1 VAEEQLRIAVV
12 VSAPFDENSYIAHL
26 ANRHDCIVV
35 DPGTDPG
42 GICAYIDEHK
52 LSPAALLI
60 THGHGD
66 HIAGN
71 QALKDRWPD
80 CPLVIG
86 RGDAEKLADAQLN
99 LSEAIGMPVTSP
111 PADVL
116 LDGGQTYEV
125 AGFSFEVQE
134 IPGHSSGHIVFIWRA
149 HLPPVVFGGDVLFAG
164 SVGRADF
171 PGGSFP
177 TLAAGIHRHLFSLP
191 DETVVLSGH
200 GPATTIGR
208 EKESN
213 PYVGRPAGW
222 HG

>member
-1 VAEEQLRIAVV
+1 MADEQLRIAVV

-26 ANRHDCIVV
+26 TNRHDCIIV
-35 DPGTDPG
+35 DPGTDPQQ
-42 GICAYIDEHK
+42 ICAYVEQHK
-52 LSPAALLI
+52 LTPAAILI

-71 QALKDRWPD
+71 ESLKDRWPD

-86 RGDAEKLADAQLN
+86 RGDAAKLADPQLN
-99 LSEAIGMPVTSP
+99 LSAAIGMPVTSP

-116 LDGGQTYEV
+116 LDAGQTYEA
-125 AGFSFEVQE
+125 AGFRFEVQE
-134 IPGHSSGHIVFIWRA
+134 IPGHSSGHIVYIWCD
-149 HLPPVVFGGDVLFAG
+149 HQPPVVFGGDILFSG

-177 TLAAGIHRHLFSLP
+177 TLAAGIHRHLFTLP

-213 PYVGRPAGW
+213 PFVGRPAGW
-222 HG
+222 EE

>member
-1 VAEEQLRIAVV
+1 MADEQLRVAVV

-26 ANRHDCIVV
+26 ADRNDCIVV
-35 DPGTDPG
+35 DPGTDPD
-42 GICAYIDEHK
+42 GICAYIDQHK
-52 LSPAALLI
+52 LTPAAILI

-71 QALKDRWPD
+71 QAMKDRWPD

-86 RGDAEKLADAQLN
+86 RGDAPKLANAQLN
-99 LSEAIGMPVTSP
+99 LSSAIGIPVISP
-111 PADVL
+111 PANIL
-116 LDGGQTYEV
+116 LDGGQTYDI

-149 HLPPVVFGGDVLFAG
+149 HQPPVVFGGDILFAG

-177 TLAAGIHRHLFSLP
+177 TLAAGIHRHLFTLP

-213 PYVGRPAGW
+213 PFVGRPAGW
-222 HG
+222 QE

>member
-1 VAEEQLRIAVV
+1 VAEDQLRVAVV

-26 ANRHDCIVV
+26 ADRSDCIVV
-35 DPGTDPG
+35 DPGTDPE
-42 GICAYIDEHK
+42 GICAYIDQHK
-52 LSPAALLI
+52 LQPAAILI

-71 QALKDRWPD
+71 SALKTRWPD

-86 RGDAEKLADAQLN
+86 RNEADKLADAHLN
-99 LSEAIGMPVTSP
+99 LSEAIGVPVTSP

-116 LDGGQTYEV
+116 LDAGQTYDV

-134 IPGHSSGHIVFIWRA
+134 IPGHSSGHIVFIWRE
-149 HLPPVVFGGDVLFAG
+149 HQPPIVFGGDILFSG
-164 SVGRADF
+164 SIGRADF
-171 PGGSFP
+171 PGGSFE
-177 TLAAGIHRHLFSLP
+177 TLAAGIHEHLFTLP

-208 EKESN
+208 EKQSN

-222 HG
+222 DG